1 MQVAAT
7 LDPGS
12 PTNTG
17 RRPDTPAP
25 ESGSPLVARL
35 LDLVSA
41 AAYLGVSPWS
51 LREWEALGVIRRV
64 RVPLPV
70 TQKRRGGELRKL
82 LFDRHD
88 LDRLVEAWKD
98 PPPTTI

>member
-1 MQVAAT
+1 
-7 LDPGS
+7 
-12 PTNTG
+12 
-17 RRPDTPAP
+17 
-25 ESGSPLVARL
+25 VARL
-35 LDLVSA
+35 LDLASA
-41 AAYLGVSPWS
+41 AAYLAVSPWS

-82 LFDRHD
+82 LFDRQD

-98 PPPTTI
+98 PPVPTTT

>member
-1 MQVAAT
+1 M
-7 LDPGS
+7 
-12 PTNTG
+12 NTE
-17 RRPDTPAP
+17 RRTGVPAP
-25 ESGSPLVARL
+25 ESSAPLVARL
-35 LDLVSA
+35 LDLASA

-51 LREWEALGVIRRV
+51 LREWEALGVIQRV

-82 LFDRHD
+82 LFDRRD

-98 PPPTTI
+98 PPSATAPPT